1 MSITFTEQDK
11 QELAGIRARYPDGR
25 AATLPALHFAQ
36 RKFGCVSS
44 EVIDLVSSELAL
56 SRSHVLNVATFY
68 TMYNKKPV
76 GRFHIQVCTNI
87 SCSLLGARSLV
98 EHLEEKLGIKPGE
111 TTEDGL
117 FTLNEVECL
126 GSCGTAPMMQ
136 VNDVFYENLTIPR
149 LDELIQEMR
158 KGEINV

>member
-1 MSITFTEQDK
+1 MAISFTEQDK
-11 QELAGIRARYPDGR
+11 QELAAIRAKYPDGR

-36 RKFGCVSS
+36 RKFGYVSP

-76 GRFHIQVCTNI
+76 GKYHIQVCTNI
-87 SCSLLGARSLV
+87 ACSLLGARTLV
-98 EHLEEKLGIKPGE
+98 EHLHDVLGIKPGE

-117 FTLNEVECL
+117 FTLTEVECL

-136 VNDVFYENLTIPR
+136 VNDTFFENLTIGR
-149 LDELIQEMR
+149 LDEVLRGLR
-158 KGEINV
+158 KGEIDV

>member
-1 MSITFTEQDK
+1 MSLTFTQEDK
-11 QELAGIRARYPDGR
+11 QELAGIRAHYPDGR

-36 RKFGCVSS
+36 RKFGHVSA
-44 EVIDLVSSELAL
+44 EVIDLVAAELAL

-76 GRFHIQVCTNI
+76 GKYHIQICTNI
-87 SCSLLGARSLV
+87 SCSLLGARRLV
-98 EHLEEKLGIKPGE
+98 EHLTALLGIQPGE

-117 FTLNEVECL
+117 FTLTEVECL

-136 VNDVFYENLTIPR
+136 VNDTFFENLTEAR
-149 LDELIQEMR
+149 LDELFQSMK
-158 KGEINV
+158 KGEIDV